1 MEMIIVN
8 LVVGVLQSLPA
19 LIAAIRNSSTMS
31 EDEKNAAL
39 NLLRARMKITHN
51 DVMSEVFKL

>member
-1 MEMIIVN
+1 MIIVN